1 MTDVRE
7 FETYLYIRND
17 KFKIFLLDTSNLNNI
32 YSNELILDNNSRIN
46 FEELS
51 RFLDNNIFKIE
62 KLLGKFIEDILLIID
77 DDVEL
82 QTIIS
87 IKKRNNNLPEKKI
100 LNQALI
106 DSKDLFKE
114 NNEDK
119 DIIHMIIENF
129 MIDGKDCNFLS
140 ENLKSD
146 YLNLDV
152 KFITLPNK
160 YIFKFNKLLENYQI
174 KVKQFVSGKYLNS
187 FLYKEDVE
195 ISVMAHKIINGH
207 NINEITIVPKN
218 TPNKGFFE
226 KFFQLFS

>member
-146 YLNLDV
+146 YPALRIKINLGLESLSSQFKKADKSGASIAIIIGEEELEKKMFSLKNLRSKSDQEMLNIEELSD
-152 KFITLPNK
+152 
-160 YIFKFNKLLENYQI
+160 KLQD
-174 KVKQFVSGKYLNS
+174 F
-187 FLYKEDVE
+187 YK
-195 ISVMAHKIINGH
+195 
-207 NINEITIVPKN
+207 
-218 TPNKGFFE
+218 
-226 KFFQLFS
+226 